1 MIRLNKFIADLGIAS
16 RRKADALIEA
26 GKVVLNGQK
35 AKLGDKINPE
45 EDRLVVEGVTIDPQK
60 KEELE
65 YWLLNKPVNVISS
78 VADDQGRKTVRQF
91 FKDKS
96 SARLYPVGRLD
107 YESEGL
113 MLMTNDGDLAYR
125 ITHPKYKVDKVYY
138 VWVNGI
144 YRNDKME
151 KLARGV
157 WLREGITK
165 VDEIRLL
172 EKNGRDF
179 LLEIVIHEG
188 KKREIRRICA
198 KVGWEVTRLQ
208 RIKIANLELDKLQAG
223 TARKVREDELAEL
236 KSILDLN

>member
-16 RRKADALIEA
+16 RRKADALIEQ

-45 EDRLVVEGVTIDPQK
+45 EDRLVVEGVTIDSQN

-78 VADDQGRKTVRQF
+78 VADEQGRKTVRQF
-91 FKDKS
+91 VKDKS
-96 SARLYPVGRLD
+96 NARLYPVGRLD

-125 ITHPKYKVDKVYY
+125 ITHPKYKVDKVYH

-151 KLARGV
+151 KLERGV
-157 WLREGITK
+157 WLREGRTK
-165 VDEIRLL
+165 VDEIKLL
-172 EKNGRDF
+172 EKNGREF

-198 KVGWEVTRLQ
+198 KVGWEVNRLQ
-208 RIKIANLELDKLQAG
+208 RIKIANLELDKLQIG

-236 KSILDLN
+236 KSILDLD